1 MLKMEKTSEKYDINI
16 SLFFFLLGF
25 LLFVSITLIFN
36 GVSEVSSGKTINGIM
51 SFSLGILGFALVAY
65 NINKIRRRLSLPAV
79 LSLGPRVVTV
89 EICENCG
96 YRTERLFK
104 EGDFI
109 FGRGDKCPKC
119 NSETPMLIEGIYLKK
134 EFLVKQQGQ

>member
-1 MLKMEKTSEKYDINI
+1 MEKTSERYDINI

-36 GVSEVSSGKTINGIM
+36 GVGEVSSGKTINGVM
-51 SFSLGILGFALVAY
+51 SFSLGVLGFILVAY
-65 NINKIRRRLSLPAV
+65 NINKIRSRLSLPAV

-89 EICENCG
+89 EVCESCG
-96 YRTERLFK
+96 YRTERLFR

-109 FGRGDKCPKC
+109 FGRGNKCPKC
-119 NSETPMLIEGIYLKK
+119 NSELPMLIEGIYLKK
-134 EFLVKQQGQ
+134 EYFVKAQGQ

>member
-1 MLKMEKTSEKYDINI
+1 MEKTSERYDINI

-36 GVSEVSSGKTINGIM
+36 GVSEVSSGKTINGLM

-65 NINKIRRRLSLPAV
+65 NINKIRHRLSLPAV

-89 EICENCG
+89 EVCENCG
-96 YRTERLFK
+96 YRAERLFK

-109 FGRGDKCPKC
+109 FGRGGKCPRC

-134 EFLVKQQGQ
+134 EFLVKSQGQ

>member
-1 MLKMEKTSEKYDINI
+1 MLEMEKTSERYDINI

-65 NINKIRRRLSLPAV
+65 NINKIRHRLSLPAV

-134 EFLVKQQGQ
+134 EFLVKAQGR